1 MAETKVSDIIVPEIF
16 NPYLIQETAEKN
28 AFIKSGIAAPTPGV
42 NFSRGGRTVTIPM
55 WNDLDDTDEVLTD
68 ANGLTLKAA
77 KAYEDVAVIHARG
90 WAYGSNDI
98 ARLLAGDDPMKAIVQ
113 KSAAKWSKIMTR
125 ILVNTLVGAMGC
137 TGMKDSVLDN
147 SGKELT
153 ADMMAD
159 GSFLLGDSYDKI
171 HAVAFAAPV
180 LAKLKKLDL
189 IDTVKPSDLEP
200 SYFEYM
206 GKRVILDDSI
216 KGDTA
221 GNYPIYFFGEGAI
234 SYNENPALAAVET
247 ERKPAEGIDAIYSR
261 RAFTMHPRGIK
272 WVGTPAGQFPTDEE
286 LATTS
291 NWELVDN
298 RKNVAIAQLIA
309 KVGPSTTN
317 P

>member
-42 NFSRGGRTVTIPM
+42 DFTRGGRTVTIPM
-55 WNDLDDTDEVLTD
+55 WSDLDDDDEVLTD

-113 KSAAKWSKIMTR
+113 KSASKWSKIMTR

-137 TGMKDSVLDN
+137 TGMKDSVLDK
-147 SGKELT
+147 SGTELT

-189 IDTVKPSDLEP
+189 IDTVKPSELEP

-206 GKRVILDDSI
+206 GKRVILDDQI
-216 KGDTA
+216 KGDA
-221 GNYPIYFFGEGAI
+221 NGNYPIYFFGEGAI
-234 SYNENPALAAVET
+234 SYNENPALASVET
-247 ERKPAEGIDAIYSR
+247 ERKPQEGIDAIYSR

-272 WVGTPAGQFPTDEE
+272 WVGKPAGQFPTDEE
-286 LATTS
+286 LATTT